1 VTQEE
6 INAYLEETNAF
17 RARHGAPPLT
27 WDSGL
32 AKEAYSVA
40 KQNAA
45 DSKLQHIVT
54 SGHGQNLYYGTREN
68 LPRSPLTS
76 ADASWQD
83 EKKLWDKKSTKTFYG
98 DTGHYTQ
105 VVWKATTR
113 VGCGVADG
121 VLRGSDGN
129 PLVTKFVACNYSP
142 AGNVLGQFDTQVS

>member
-17 RARHGAPPLT
+17 RARHEAPPLT

-40 KQNAA
+40 KQNAE
-45 DSKLQHIVT
+45 KGELEHIVT
-54 SGHGQNLYYGTREN
+54 SGHGQNLYMVYGTRV
-68 LPRSPLTS
+68 PQSPLTS

-83 EKKLWDKKSTKTFYG
+83 EKKLWDKKSTKTYYG

-121 VLRGSDGN
+121 VVSTL
-129 PLVTKFVACNYSP
+129 PAKFVACNYSP